1 MIMTIDGNRPFHLSD
16 TGLPESMTPRAIAR
30 DFRRVHRGVYADP
43 ATELGPIETI
53 RAAWLRSGPDAVVGG
68 VSASVLHGA
77 QFFDYRDHVELL
89 RHPTGQGRRTRHVR
103 VVRADIDPTDI
114 VEIDGMPTTTAM
126 RTAYDLGRR
135 GPAWLGLAFL
145 DDLTAATELDLGELW
160 RYIVD
165 HPGMRGIRQIR
176 GLIPWIDAGAES
188 SGESWMRHL
197 ILADGLPR
205 PETQVVLRDERGIT
219 VAKFDHAYRAE
230 KIGVEF
236 DGFDYHYSDEQRAA
250 DAARDRESARLGW
263 VTLRRNSAQL
273 SLDPIGFLTRL
284 DRLLDERARRR

>member
-1 MIMTIDGNRPFHLSD
+1 MS
-16 TGLPESMTPRAIAR
+16 PRDIAR

-43 ATELGPIETI
+43 AVDLGPVETI
-53 RAAWLRSGPDAVVGG
+53 RAGWLRSGPGAVVGG

-103 VVRADIDPTDI
+103 VVRADVDPAD
-114 VEIDGMPTTTAM
+114 VVHIDGMPVTSAV
-126 RTAYDLGRR
+126 RTAFDLGRR

-145 DDLTAATELDLGELW
+145 DDLTAATDLDLGELW

-165 HPGMRGIRQIR
+165 HPAMRGIRQIR
-176 GLIPWIDAGAES
+176 GLIPWVDTGAES

-205 PETQVVLRDERGIT
+205 PETQVVVRNEHGFK
-219 VAKFDHAYRAE
+219 VARFDHAYREE

-236 DGFDYHYSDEQRAA
+236 DGFDHHYSDEQRVA
-250 DAARDRESARLGW
+250 DAARDAETARLGW
-263 VTLRRNSAQL
+263 VTMRRNSAQL

-284 DRLLDERARRR
+284 DRLLAERAPRRR